1 MRKLSFVFILLIGL
15 PFAFISCDEDDVII
29 NPPDNGIVLTS
40 ENNLYEGDLY
50 ILYLEEEIIS
60 TENTIFMLQDLIDNN
75 QGTPEIELQLN
86 EAEQQL
92 DILNSNL
99 AIQMGIE
106 AEYVLPPR
114 VPRRPPNPPPP
125 PSPCIGCVPLAGGFS
140 FITMTPDIA
149 NLNIRI
155 LDYNTEEEIET
166 VTFGSF
172 VPSENYNGVV
182 SIQPAS
188 LNNFTGQVILIVE
201 RQDINGATASYSLNV
216 RFY

>member
-114 VPRRPPNPPPP
+114 LPRRPPNPPPP
-125 PSPCIGCVPLAGGFS
+125 PSPCIGCVPLAGGFN

-172 VPSENYNGVV
+172 VPSENYDGVV

>member
-1 MRKLSFVFILLIGL
+1 MRKNFFVLASFILVLVTV
-15 PFAFISCDEDDVII
+15 FSCDDD
-29 NPPDNGIVLTS
+29 DNLNNGNDNQIVLTN

-75 QGTPEIELQLN
+75 QGTPEIELQLE

-92 DILNSNL
+92 GTLNTNL

-114 VPRRPPNPPPP
+114 VPRRPPNPPNP
-125 PSPCIGCVPLAGGFS
+125 PSPCIGCVPLAGSFS
-140 FITMTPDIA
+140 FITITPDIV

-155 LDYNTEEEIET
+155 LDFNTEEEVET
-166 VTFGSF
+166 VVFNSF
-172 VPSENYNGVV
+172 NPAENYNGVV

-188 LNNFTGQVILIVE
+188 LNNFTGQVILIIE
-201 RQDINGATASYSLNV
+201 REDINGATASYSLNAN
-216 RFY
+216 FY